1 MITHSRFTIA
11 DSSSLLGYL
20 RVPGVQ
26 GSFEIRSFMDRVKR
40 PRFIVVHEN
49 WHDAGRRERIAPVV
63 IMQFEA
69 DGHKECIDQQAE
81 TSFKGQDLA
90 GLSRRAM
97 EFLKNFEHGSLAC
110 HH

>member
-11 DSSSLLGYL
+11 DSSSLLGCL

-26 GSFEIRSFMDRVKR
+26 GTFEVRSFMDRVKR

-69 DGHKECIDQQAE
+69 DGRKECIDQQAD
-81 TSFKGQDLA
+81 TPFKGVDLA
-90 GLSRRAM
+90 GLGRRAM
-97 EFLKNFEHGSLAC
+97 EFLQKNEHGLLAC